1 MWNKDP
7 SYYWLSTR
15 FVTKSIW
22 LLKHSHKICLAF
34 WILNMISKVSISI
47 FWGSHPCSPHVL
59 NPASH
64 STPQQIEKTGQTPD
78 KTKRLFKLIK
88 TQGLGKTQEVIAE
101 NGKKKLPHWT
111 SAINPYI
118 PQILSGSRANKKLF
132 HYLQS
137 CHFHFKLALLSH
149 CCLLL

>member
-22 LLKHSHKICLAF
+22 LLTHSHKICLAF

-101 NGKKKLPHWT
+101 NGKKNFHTEHQLSIHTFLKSYQAREPTRNYFIIYNHVTFT
-111 SAINPYI
+111 SNWP
-118 PQILSGSRANKKLF
+118 F
-132 HYLQS
+132 
-137 CHFHFKLALLSH
+137 
-149 CCLLL
+149 